1 MDAQKRKTPGGYA
14 ITPEM
19 RDSEQSPGR
28 KEWRT
33 KKGKFGP
40 AIDDSFLDSSVL
52 FPGRLHIYNLET
64 EKQFTIHTNQGDSE
78 ILLIDKDV
86 VYYRS
91 SDKLYAADI
100 TADRVGKPRLIAT
113 DELIRDTHR
122 DFYEAIKELAGVLQL
137 DKLNADKAVILK
149 KVGTE
154 TTLEAIPL
162 P

>member
-1 MDAQKRKTPGGYA
+1 MKKDVDAQKRKTPGGYA

-33 KKGKFGP
+33 KKGKFGT

-113 DELIRDTHR
+113 DELIRDTHWAFMKR
-122 DFYEAIKELAGVLQL
+122 QR
-137 DKLNADKAVILK
+137 N
-149 KVGTE
+149 
-154 TTLEAIPL
+154 
-162 P
+162 